1 MLRHAPTA
9 AVHDPAHRADQGT
22 GRHAVRTAP
31 PAPGS
36 HRTPN
41 PGRRRGITALAAV
54 TAIVAS
60 GVAVTAAITSSG
72 VLAPTAS
79 AGELVANGT
88 FETNANGWL
97 ATPKDDGTAP
107 VALARVSGG
116 HTGSYAA
123 KVSNTSAATA
133 TTVLNDSP
141 NSVASTTA
149 GLTYRAT
156 AWLRAAQANTSLG
169 LRLMEYTSSNAL
181 VTSKQTSYWATDTAW
196 HQLTVDLVAAK
207 GGSSIDVNGL
217 AWDLG
222 PGKSYLVDD
231 ISVVTATPTTPAPPS
246 SPAPTTKAPSTTPA
260 PTTKA
265 PSTTPAPTT
274 KAPSTTPAP
283 TSSAPA
289 PPPVPSGGTAPS
301 GVLPTQGTGAL
312 FGYYGSGSADF
323 STMES
328 KIGRKFDLIHN
339 FKDFDATNNMWP
351 TPAMITQSSQGRTI
365 HIGWELVS
373 YDGGYDPNL
382 QPAPGATSTDR
393 SGKVQKTW
401 TYKQVSNGSLDRYLD
416 AVAAKVKATSYKF
429 IVDIDPE
436 TDDRPDIGGTA
447 KIRAAA
453 GSRAEYVA
461 AYRHIVDRFRAK
473 GVSNILWG
481 WTMSGW
487 TASDPSKAWSLQQL
501 WPGSSYVSVIMW
513 DPYNHSAS
521 NWRTF
526 GQMVAPFYNAIRGGL
541 LDPVDVNA
549 KKLPLGLGEYG
560 CIADPRRADW
570 FKAIPSQAKAYPAL
584 VSLGYFN
591 SGSWASL
598 GTDSASIAAFG
609 TAGKDAWLHPRG

>member
-1 MLRHAPTA
+1 LLRHARTA
-9 AVHDPAHRADQGT
+9 AVHNPAHRADQGN
-22 GRHAVRTAP
+22 GRPLR
-31 PAPGS
+31 PAPS
-36 HRTPN
+36 APSTHRIPN
-41 PGRRRGITALAAV
+41 PTRRRGITALAAT
-54 TAIVAS
+54 TAVLAS
-60 GVAVTAAITSSG
+60 SIAVTAAITSSG

-88 FETNANGWL
+88 FETSASGWL

-123 KVSNTSAATA
+123 RVSNTSAAAA

-141 NSVASTTA
+141 NSVASSTA
-149 GLTYRAT
+149 GLTYTAT
-156 AWLRAAQANTSLG
+156 AWIRASQANTSIG
-169 LRLMEYTSSNAL
+169 LRLMEYASSNAL
-181 VTSKQTSYWATDTAW
+181 VASKQASYWATDTAW
-196 HQLTVDLVAAK
+196 HQLTVSLVAART
-207 GGSSIDVNGL
+207 GSSIDVNAL

-222 PGKSYLVDD
+222 AGKSYLVDD
-231 ISVVTATPTTPAPPS
+231 VSVVPSATTTPAP
-246 SPAPTTKAPSTTPA
+246 
-260 PTTKA
+260 
-265 PSTTPAPTT
+265 
-274 KAPSTTPAP
+274 
-283 TSSAPA
+283 APA
-289 PPPVPSGGTAPS
+289 GGTAVPA
-301 GVLPTQGTGAL
+301 GVLPAQGSGAL
-312 FGYYGSGSADF
+312 FGYYGSGSADYT
-323 STMES
+323 TMES

-365 HIGWELVS
+365 HIGWEMVS

-453 GSRAEYVA
+453 GTRAEYVA

-501 WPGSSYVSVIMW
+501 WPGSSYVNVIMW

-521 NWRTF
+521 NWRSF
-526 GQMVAPFYNAIRGGL
+526 GQMIAPFYNAIRGGL
-541 LDPVDVNA
+541 LDPVDANA

-560 CIADPRRADW
+560 CIADPRRPDW

-591 SGSWASL
+591 SGSWAAL
-598 GTDSASIAAFG
+598 GTDSTSIAAYG
-609 TAGKDAWLHPRG
+609 TAGKDAWFHTRG